1 MDMTPHFPIYMD
13 YGATT
18 PCDPRVVDAMIPW
31 LREHFGNPASRSHA
45 WGWEAE
51 EAVETARG
59 HVAELIGADPREI
72 VWTSGATESNN
83 LALKGAAH
91 FYQGKGKHLITVKT
105 EHKAVLD
112 TTRELERQGFE
123 VTYLDVQEDGLLD
136 LDKLKAAIRP
146 DTILISVMFVN
157 NEIGVIQ
164 DIPAI
169 GKLCREKGVLFHV
182 DAAQATGKVE
192 IDLNTLPVDLMSL
205 ASHKTYGPKGIGA
218 LYVRRKPRVR
228 LEAQMHGG
236 GHERGM
242 RSGTLPT
249 HQCVGMGEAFRI
261 AKAEMAQ
268 DLAKARALQKRL
280 LDGLKDV
287 EQVFV
292 NGHLEKRVPHNLN
305 MSFNFV
311 EGESLIM
318 GIKGL
323 AVSSGSACTSASL
336 EPSYVL
342 RALGRSDE
350 LAHSSLRMTI
360 GRFTTEEEIDYAI
373 STIKLNV
380 AKLRE
385 LSPLWEMFQDGV
397 QRRSCAQDHAG
408 GIRLSPAQR
417 AGQPSAEVR
426 GIRDQDAPGGLRLGH
441 AGRLGEAACG
451 RRGGAGGASDRPGGP
466 RG

>member
-1 MDMTPHFPIYMD
+1 MDMTPHFPIYLD

-18 PCDPRVVDAMIPW
+18 PVDPRVVDAMIPW

-51 EAVETARG
+51 EAVEKARTN
-59 HVAELIGADPREI
+59 VAALIGADPREI

-83 LALKGAAH
+83 LAIKGAAH
-91 FYQGKGKHLITVKT
+91 FYKGKGKHIITVKT

-123 VTYLDVQEDGLLD
+123 VTYLDVQENGLLD
-136 LDKLKAAIRP
+136 FEVLKAAIRP
-146 DTILISVMFVN
+146 DTILLSVMFVN

-169 GKLCREKGVLFHV
+169 GALCRERGVIFHV

-192 IDLNTLPVDLMSL
+192 IDMATLPVDLMSL

-249 HQCVGMGEAFRI
+249 HQIVGMGEAFRI
-261 AKAEMAQ
+261 AREEMAQ

-280 LDGLKDV
+280 LDGLTDI

-292 NGHLEKRVPHNLN
+292 NGDLERRVPHNLN
-305 MSFNFV
+305 ISFNYV

-360 GRFTTEEEIDYAI
+360 GRFTTEEEIDYAV
-373 STIKLNV
+373 STIRHNV

-385 LSPLWEMFQDGV
+385 LSPLWDMYKDGI
-397 QRRSCAQDHAG
+397 D
-408 GIRLSPAQR
+408 I
-417 AGQPSAEVR
+417 SA
-426 GIRDQDAPGGLRLGH
+426 IQW
-441 AGRLGEAACG
+441 AAH
-451 RRGGAGGASDRPGGP
+451 
-466 RG
+466 

>member
-1 MDMTPHFPIYMD
+1 
-13 YGATT
+13 
-18 PCDPRVVDAMIPW
+18 MIPW

-51 EAVETARG
+51 EAVEKARG
-59 HVAELIGADPREI
+59 YVAELVGADPREI

-112 TTRELERQGFE
+112 TMRELERQGFE
-123 VTYLDVQEDGLLD
+123 VSYLDVQEDGLLD

-169 GKLCREKGVLFHV
+169 GTLCREKGIIFHV

-228 LEAQMHGG
+228 IEAQMHGG

-261 AKAEMAQ
+261 AKLEMAQ
-268 DLAKARALQKRL
+268 DNAKARALHDRL
-280 LDGLKDV
+280 LNGLKDV
-287 EQVFV
+287 EQTFL
-292 NGHLEKRVPHNLN
+292 NGHAEKRVPQNLN

-397 QRRSCAQDHAG
+397 D
-408 GIRLSPAQR
+408 LSTIQW
-417 AGQPSAEVR
+417 
-426 GIRDQDAPGGLRLGH
+426 
-441 AGRLGEAACG
+441 AAH
-451 RRGGAGGASDRPGGP
+451 
-466 RG
+466 

>member
-13 YGATT
+13 YGATN
-18 PCDPRVVDAMIPW
+18 PVDQRVVDAMIPW

-51 EAVETARG
+51 AIVESSREQ
-59 HVAELIGADPREI
+59 VAAMIGADPREI

-83 LALKGAAH
+83 LAIKGAAH
-91 FYQGKGKHLITVKT
+91 FYKTRGKHLITVKT
-105 EHKAVLD
+105 EHKCVLD
-112 TTRELERQGFE
+112 TMRELERQGFE

-136 LDKLKAAIRP
+136 LNRLKDAIRA
-146 DTILISVMFVN
+146 DTILVSVMFVN

-164 DIPAI
+164 DIPGISAM
-169 GKLCREKGVLFHV
+169 CRERGIIFHV
-182 DAAQATGKVE
+182 DAAQATGKVA
-192 IDLNTLPVDLMSL
+192 IDMATLPVDLMSL

-228 LEAQMHGG
+228 IEAQMHGG

-249 HQCVGMGEAFRI
+249 HQIVGMAEAFRI
-261 AKAEMAQ
+261 AREEMNIE
-268 DLAKARALQKRL
+268 LPRIHALQQRL
-280 LDGLKDV
+280 ISGLQGM
-287 EQVFV
+287 EQVFL
-292 NGHLEKRVPHNLN
+292 NGHPTKRVPHNVN
-305 MSFNFV
+305 MSFNYV

-318 GIKGL
+318 GIKGI

-360 GRFTTEEEIDYAI
+360 GRFTTEDEIDYVVA
-373 STIKLNV
+373 TLKDRV
-380 AKLRE
+380 AKLRD
-385 LSPLWEMFQDGV
+385 LSPLWDMYKDGV
-397 QRRSCAQDHAG
+397 D
-408 GIRLSPAQR
+408 LSTIQWTA
-417 AGQPSAEVR
+417 
-426 GIRDQDAPGGLRLGH
+426 H
-441 AGRLGEAACG
+441 
-451 RRGGAGGASDRPGGP
+451 
-466 RG
+466 

>member
-1 MDMTPHFPIYMD
+1 MTPHFPIYLD

-51 EAVETARG
+51 EVVEKSRAQ
-59 HVAELIGADPREI
+59 VAALLNADPREI

-83 LALKGAAH
+83 LAIKGAAH
-91 FYQGKGKHLITVKT
+91 FYSSRGKHLITVKT

-123 VTYLDVQEDGLLD
+123 VTYLDVQENGLLD
-136 LDKLKAAIRP
+136 LDRLKDAIRK
-146 DTILISVMFVN
+146 DTILISVMLVN

-169 GKLCREKGVLFHV
+169 GALCRERGIVFHV
-182 DAAQATGKVE
+182 DAAQATGKVA
-192 IDLNTLPVDLMSL
+192 IDVETLPVDLMSL

-249 HQCVGMGEAFRI
+249 HQCVGMGVAFAI
-261 AKAEMAQ
+261 AKAEMGTESE
-268 DLAKARALQKRL
+268 RIRMLQRRL
-280 LDGLKDV
+280 VDGLRSI
-287 EQVFV
+287 EQVFF
-292 NGHLEKRVPHNLN
+292 NGDMERRVPHNLN
-305 MSFNFV
+305 ASFNFV

-318 GIKGL
+318 GVKGL

-360 GRFTTEEEIDYAI
+360 GRFTTQQEIDYAVHTLQDRV
-373 STIKLNV
+373 SR
-380 AKLRE
+380 LRE
-385 LSPLWEMFQDGV
+385 LSPLWEMYKDGV
-397 QRRSCAQDHAG
+397 DIASIQW
-408 GIRLSPAQR
+408 
-417 AGQPSAEVR
+417 SA
-426 GIRDQDAPGGLRLGH
+426 H
-441 AGRLGEAACG
+441 
-451 RRGGAGGASDRPGGP
+451 
-466 RG
+466 